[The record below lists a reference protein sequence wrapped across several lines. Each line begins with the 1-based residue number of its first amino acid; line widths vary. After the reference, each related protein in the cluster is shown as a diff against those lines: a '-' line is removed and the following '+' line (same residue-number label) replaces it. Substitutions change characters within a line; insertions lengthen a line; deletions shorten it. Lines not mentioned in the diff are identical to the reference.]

1 MENDNFFFN
10 SILGYV
16 VITLVSSVFVALI
29 VVYLWAHN
37 RRSHSISKQDELDK
51 EFDWNNDSSRGFLS
65 PIKTY
70 SSRFNN
76 NDLSASLLTS
86 VEEGLVDSERGQN
99 VMPNPIPSPIT
110 FRSPMP
116 ADTSIDAADEEDEM
130 STVTSDKTGDSP
142 TKRGGKRGSQ
152 RKFGQRRSS
161 RGTNEDGRGSSENKN
176 SDSNA
181 NSTRRSKS
189 SKSSSAAKTTL
200 VTDDVTARSAK
211 DVENDLGIGETESGE
226 NDTTFQTLFND
237 QDAFSPY
244 INLSD
249 DNGGLSTQDER
260 VVRYSVGGKQG
271 AHDDILSV
279 PAGDGRDI
287 SADGTIDF
295 LDRNSF

>member
-1 MENDNFFFN
+1 MENDEFFFN
-10 SILGYV
+10 TTKGYV
-16 VITLVSSVFVALI
+16 TIALVSSVFVALI
-29 VVYLWAHN
+29 VFYLRAHN
-37 RRSHSISKQDELDK
+37 RRSNSISKQDELDK

-70 SSRFNN
+70 SSRFND
-76 NDLSASLLTS
+76 NDLSANLLTS
-86 VEEGLVDSERGQN
+86 VEEGLVDSERQSQN
-99 VMPNPIPSPIT
+99 IMPNPIPSPIT

-116 ADTSIDAADEEDEM
+116 ADTSKDEEDEK

-142 TKRGGKRGSQ
+142 AKRGSKRGSQ
-152 RKFGQRRSS
+152 KKNGQRRPS
-161 RGTNEDGRGSSENKN
+161 RGNNEDGRGSSDSKN
-176 SDSNA
+176 SNSNA

-189 SKSSSAAKTTL
+189 STSSSAAKTTL

-211 DVENDLGIGETESGE
+211 DVENDVGASETGSGE

-249 DNGGLSTQDER
+249 DNGGHSSQDER

-271 AHDDILSV
+271 AHDDVLSA

-287 SADGTIDF
+287 STDETIDF